1 MVVAVDHV
9 GGDGGGGDGDG
20 DCGDGGGGDGVVGVG
35 GFDGGVSGGGGTRI
49 KASLRQFL
57 PVPGRCSGSRPFA
70 LDTHHVLHMI
80 T

>member
-35 GFDGGVSGGGGTRI
+35 GGGGTRI

-80 T
+80 TR

>member
-1 MVVAVDHV
+1 MVVAVDHG
-9 GGDGGGGDGDG
+9 GGDGGGGGG
-20 DCGDGGGGDGVVGVG
+20 GGGGGDGVVGVG
-35 GFDGGVSGGGGTRI
+35 GGGGTRI

-80 T
+80 TR